1 MDITDQELPDY
12 SEFEAMLHQLQSS
25 LSAAECHGMIC
36 ANLARASQDDSTGSL
51 SSTLFGDDTV
61 TLVQDEGMA
70 RMLARLMLLSAS
82 WLEQG
87 SYDFKL
93 FLPDDDNPISVRS
106 RALAEWCR
114 GYIMGLLEAGV
125 TDFDSLPDDASEV
138 MKDLVAISEMDAPD
152 IDEGTDEDLMQVEEY
167 VRVGVQLM
175 HENLNR
181 KEEIS

>member
-1 MDITDQELPDY
+1 MDISDQELPDY
-12 SEFEAMLHQLQSS
+12 SEFESLLYQLQSS

-36 ANLARASQDDSTGSL
+36 ADLARRSQDDSAGSL
-51 SSTLFGDDTV
+51 SSTLFGDETEI
-61 TLVQDEGMA
+61 LVQDEGLA

-93 FLPDDDNPISVRS
+93 FLPDDDNPLSTRS

-114 GYIMGLLEAGV
+114 GYIMGLLEAGI
-125 TDFDSLPDDASEV
+125 TDFDSLADDASEV
-138 MKDLVAISEMDAPD
+138 MKDLVAISEMDPAD
-152 IDEGTDEDLMQVEEY
+152 NDEGTDEDLMQVEEY

-175 HENLNR
+175 YENLNS
-181 KEEIS
+181 KE